1 VIISA
6 LRTPICKAKRGGLKD
21 TPADD
26 LLATVLKATLQQTG
40 IEPAVSLRWTLLALR
55 WPDLAK
61 LQHYS
66 LQLTTDKMLCPVRA

>member
-1 VIISA
+1 MDDVVIVSA

-40 IEPAVSLRWTLLALR
+40 IEPAVS
-55 WPDLAK
+55 
-61 LQHYS
+61 
-66 LQLTTDKMLCPVRA
+66 C